1 MNRSASDR
9 VEISLKHVRIAGE
22 HLERGG
28 MDDQMVFDAV
38 CQRLSSAIEE
48 ITALDPELLDTAFG
62 EDWVKI
68 RAMRN
73 ALVHNYEFV
82 APRVVQRTVAE
93 DIPAFIESLSRLK
106 SDLDT
111 A

>member
-22 HLERGG
+22 HLERGE
-28 MDDQMVFDAV
+28 MEDQMEFDAV
-38 CQRLSSAIEE
+38 CMRLSSAIEE
-48 ITALDPELLDTAFG
+48 ITALDSRLLDTAFG

-82 APRVVQRTVAE
+82 SPSVIQRTVDE
-93 DIPAFIESLSRLK
+93 DIPAFIDSLNRLK